1 MYTLI
6 KYLFDKVFALSLLI
20 ILLPFFVLIF
30 FILTIHHS
38 GSPLFM
44 QTRVGLN
51 EKFFKIIKF
60 RTMNTKRDKNGI
72 LLNDSLRITKI
83 GKFLRKFSIDE
94 LPQIFNVL
102 FGNMS
107 FVGPRPLLPEYL
119 SLYNKNQK
127 KRHNVKPGITG
138 LAQIMGRNN
147 ISWKQKFDFDIE
159 YVRKQH
165 FFLDVNIILKSISKV
180 IFAHGINSSDNKPI
194 EPFNGKN

>member
-20 ILLPFFVLIF
+20 ILLPFLVLIF

-72 LLNDSLRITKI
+72 LLDDSLRITKI

-138 LAQIMGRNN
+138 
-147 ISWKQKFDFDIE
+147 
-159 YVRKQH
+159 
-165 FFLDVNIILKSISKV
+165 
-180 IFAHGINSSDNKPI
+180 
-194 EPFNGKN
+194 

>member
-6 KYLFDKVFALSLLI
+6 KYLFDKIFALSLLI
-20 ILLPFFVLIF
+20 ILLPFLVVIC
-30 FILTIHHS
+30 FILSIHHS
-38 GSPLFM
+38 GNPLFV

-72 LLNDSLRITKI
+72 LLDDSLRTTKI

-94 LPQIFNVL
+94 LPQILNVL
-102 FGNMS
+102 SGNMS

-147 ISWKQKFDFDIE
+147 ISWKQKLEFDIE
-159 YVRKQH
+159 YVRKQN

-180 IFAHGINSSDNKPI
+180 IFAYGINSSDNKPI